1 MTTPRAIP
9 KESSPS
15 VVLRQLPNSVILSE
29 AGSHLQPLVQPQDPN
44 PVIPSDA
51 RDRYRLRIAIG
62 FRNGPIPSCTNS
74 STPTRLPLLCL
85 LLAAILLPAPGRM
98 GQLAADAKPSKNE
111 YALIFGTVWGPDERP
126 VYGIPVKIR
135 RAQDKKAKWEVY
147 SDHRGEFAQRVP
159 PGEADYILTA
169 DLKGVKTAD
178 GKPLH
183 QVSEVK
189 VHVDYDEREDT
200 GLHLA
205 P

>member
-1 MTTPRAIP
+1 VTTPRAIFTCVP
-9 KESSPS
+9 KTGIPSQSSQPL
-15 VVLRQLPNSVILSE
+15 VLPHLPNSVIPSE
-29 AGSHLQPLVQPQDPN
+29 MRDPYC
-44 PVIPSDA
+44 PRTASS
-51 RDRYRLRIAIG
+51 
-62 FRNGPIPSCTNS
+62 FRNRPIPKG
-74 STPTRLPLLCL
+74 TPPIRLPLLCL
-85 LLAAILLPAPGRM
+85 LLAAVLLPAPGRN
-98 GQLAADAKPSKNE
+98 GQLAADSKPSKKE
-111 YALIFGTVWGPDERP
+111 YALIFGTVWGPDDRP
-126 VYGIPVKIR
+126 VYGVPVKIR

-189 VHVDYDEREDT
+189 VHIDYDEREDT